1 MAEPIT
7 SSRTSSAPPTVTFL
21 TDYGLQDGFVAV
33 CHGVIAA
40 IAPWARVI
48 DITHLVPPQDVRRG
62 SAVLAHSVRYMPP
75 GSVHVGVVDPGVG
88 TARRAVAVATARGDV
103 LVGPD
108 NGLLLPAAEALGGV
122 VAAHELTNPALL
134 AAEISATF
142 HGRDI
147 FAPVAAHLACGV
159 PPAQAGPA
167 LDAAGLVRLP
177 APRRAVDRAAG
188 RAEGEVVTVDRFG
201 NVQTSLEPALL
212 AELGLRPGAAVWVS
226 ARGSGGEVPYAT
238 TFGDVPS
245 GALVCY
251 TDSDGLFTV
260 AVNGG
265 SAAARL
271 GLAPGDAVTVTSAA
285 ATATSSDNRTS

>member
-1 MAEPIT
+1 MAESIIP
-7 SSRTSSAPPTVTFL
+7 PPTLTFL

-33 CHGVIAA
+33 CHGVMAA
-40 IAPWARVI
+40 IAPRARVI

-62 SAVLAHSVRYMPP
+62 AAVLAQALRHMPP
-75 GSVHVGVVDPGVG
+75 GSVHIAVVDPGVG

-108 NGLLLPAAEALGGV
+108 NGIMHPATDTLGGA

-134 AAEISATF
+134 AADVSSTF

-147 FAPVAAHLACGV
+147 FAPVAAHLANGV
-159 PPAQAGPA
+159 PLAETGPA
-167 LDAAGLVRLP
+167 FDPAELVRLP
-177 APRRAVDRAAG
+177 EPRRAVDREAG
-188 RAEGEVVTVDRFG
+188 RVEGEVVMVDRFG
-201 NVQTSLEPALL
+201 NLQTSLDPALL
-212 AELGLRPGAAVWVS
+212 AEVGLRPGVGVRLL
-226 ARGSGGEVPYAT
+226 AREGGGEVPYGT
-238 TFGDVPS
+238 TFGDVPT
-245 GALVCY
+245 GALVAY

-271 GLAPGDAVTVTSAA
+271 ALAPGDPVTVAPVR
-285 ATATSSDNRTS
+285 ATSSGSPTS